1 MSWHDELAAHAL
13 AGTLIC
19 VGLALVIL
27 ILRRLARASRIERR
41 LDTAL
46 AVLAVGLL
54 AGALTELT
62 RILHLAAIRP
72 YFEALFF
79 VAVAVGLTHAAL
91 TLFVDHYLLQ
101 RKGAVVS
108 ALFRDVAGIF
118 VDFMVIVVV
127 LRSTLDINLAS
138 VVATSA
144 VLTAIIGLALQD
156 LLGNLFS
163 GIVLELEASFS
174 RGDWVRIGTFEGT
187 IVQTGWR
194 TTQLRTRVNEL
205 VVLPNAML
213 SKEPIVNFSR
223 PQPLVG
229 DTLHFEAA
237 YEAPPSIVKRAAVS
251 VAEAEPAVARSPRP
265 EVWLAR
271 YGDSGIGYAIRYWIT
286 DFAELERIRSRI
298 LSNLWYTLNR
308 AGVRF
313 PFPAR
318 DVFVYQGTA
327 PTLQPETVDVIGLLR
342 SAPLLGPLS
351 DSALA
356 QLAPRLRR
364 LRFGAGE
371 TVVREGDPGDSFYI
385 VERGEAE
392 VLLGGERGQ
401 DVVGRIAAGG
411 FFGEMSLLMGEVRT
425 ATVRAQSDLSLL
437 MIDRAAFREVIAADP
452 ALLGPLSEAA
462 ARRLVEQRKHREA
475 ADAREPVVRAEQ
487 VQRLRERIR
496 GFFGL

>member
-1 MSWHDELAAHAL
+1 MTWHDELTAHAL
-13 AGTLIC
+13 VGAVVC
-19 VGLALVIL
+19 AGLALAIL
-27 ILRRLARASRIERR
+27 ILWRVARATRIERR

-46 AVLAVGLL
+46 AVLTVGLV
-54 AGALTELT
+54 AGALAELA
-62 RILHLAAIRP
+62 RVLNLASVRP
-72 YFEALFF
+72 YLDALFF

-108 ALFRDVAGIF
+108 ALFRDVAGI
-118 VDFMVIVVV
+118 VIDFMVIVVV

-144 VLTAIIGLALQD
+144 VLTVIIGLALQD

-163 GIVLELEASFS
+163 GIVLELEAPFS
-174 RGDWVRIGTFEGT
+174 RGDWVRVGAFEGT

-194 TTQLRTRVNEL
+194 TTQLRTRVDEL
-205 VVLPNAML
+205 VILPNAML
-213 SKEPIVNFSR
+213 SKEAIVNFSR

-229 DTLHFEAA
+229 DTLRFEGA
-237 YEAPPSIVKRAAVS
+237 YEAPPNVVKDAALTV
-251 VAEAEPAVARSPRP
+251 VDADPAVARSPRP
-265 EVWLAR
+265 EVRLER
-271 YGDSGIGYAIRYWIT
+271 YGESGIGYAIRYWIT
-286 DFAELERIRSRI
+286 DFGELERIRSRI
-298 LSNLWYTLNR
+298 LSNVWYTLRR

-327 PTLQPETVDVIGLLR
+327 PTLQPETIDVVGLLR
-342 SAPLLGPLS
+342 SVPLLDPLNQG
-351 DSALA
+351 ALA
-356 QLAPRLRR
+356 QLAPRVRR
-364 LRFGAGE
+364 LSFGAGE
-371 TVVREGDPGDSFYI
+371 TVVTEGDPGDSFYI
-385 VERGEAE
+385 VERGDAE
-392 VLLGGERGQ
+392 VLLRGDRGQ

-411 FFGEMSLLMGEVRT
+411 FFGEMSLLTGEART
-425 ATVRAQSDLSLL
+425 ATVRALSDLSVL
-437 MIDRAAFREVIAADP
+437 MVDHAAFREVIAADP
-452 ALLGPLSEAA
+452 ALVGPLSEVV
-462 ARRLVEQRKHREA
+462 ARRLAEQRTHRQA